1 MKSVK
6 SLQFAAVVMGLL
18 LGLSAWAQA
27 PAPAAAVPAPAPA
40 AAPAGPVIDA
50 PELLPHPWVSPPPIR
65 NPESYFSNLKDGDTR
80 ESPLVVR
87 FGLAMRGIIPAG
99 KTAGRAGHHHLL
111 VNQDLPLDFTKPLPA
126 TEHYIHFGKGQMEA
140 VLDLPPGRYQL
151 RMLLADQGH
160 IPFFVYSKPL
170 SLNISKQ
177 NKGVEPAKLQG
188 SPGIEILSPPDVSK
202 VSVPFRVQFHA
213 SGLNISHIGSQLPET
228 NHFRLVV
235 ERIGQKTEYLNF
247 LAGQTEVWLSP
258 PAGEYNLRLELVS
271 NAAVGKLMAQAKP
284 VYVKVLG
291 R

>member
-6 SLQFAAVVMGLL
+6 SLQYVVVSLM
-18 LGLSAWAQA
+18 LGASAWAQA
-27 PAPAAAVPAPAPA
+27 PAPVPT
-40 AAPAGPVIDA
+40 AAPAGPVFDA
-50 PELLPHPWVSPPPIR
+50 PELLSHPWVTPPPSR
-65 NPESYFSNLKDGDTR
+65 NPESYFTNLKDEDTR

-87 FGLAMRGIIPAG
+87 FGLSMRGIVPAG

-126 TEHYIHFGKGQMEA
+126 TEHYIHFGKGQMET
-140 VLDLPPGRYQL
+140 VLNLPPGRYQL

-170 SLNISKQ
+170 VLNISKQ
-177 NKGVEPAKLQG
+177 NQGVDLAKLQG
-188 SPGIEILSPPDVSK
+188 SPGIEILSPADVSK
-202 VSVPFRVQFHA
+202 VTTPFRVQFHA

-228 NHFRLVV
+228 HHFRLVV
-235 ERIGQKTEYLNF
+235 ERIGQKTEFLNF

-258 PAGEYNLRLELVS
+258 PSGEYNLRLELVS
-271 NAAVGKLMAQAKP
+271 NAAVGKIMAQAKP
-284 VYVKVLG
+284 VYVRVLG

>member
-1 MKSVK
+1 M
-6 SLQFAAVVMGLL
+6 QFAALILSFLL
-18 LGLSAWAQA
+18 NSSVLAQA
-27 PAPAAAVPAPAPA
+27 PAVTPP
-40 AAPAGPVIDA
+40 PAGPFFDA
-50 PELLPHPWVSPPPIR
+50 PELLPHPWVSPPPVR

-87 FGLAMRGIIPAG
+87 FGLSMRGIVPAG

-126 TEHYIHFGKGQMEA
+126 TEHYIHFGKGQMET
-140 VLDLPPGRYQL
+140 VLDLPPGRYTL

-170 SLNISKQ
+170 VLNISKQ

-188 SPGIEILSPPDVSK
+188 SPGIEILSPADVSK
-202 VSVPFRVQFHA
+202 VTTPFRVQFHA
-213 SGLNISHIGSQLPET
+213 SGLNVSHIAAQVPDT

-235 ERIGQKTEYLNF
+235 ERIGQKTEALNF
-247 LAGQTEVWLSP
+247 LAGQTEVWLNP
-258 PAGEYNLRLELVS
+258 PPGEYNLRLEMIS
-271 NAAVGKLMAQAKP
+271 NAAGARTMALAKP
-284 VYVKVLG
+284 VYIKVLG